1 MVLHLQLGLIFDLR
15 PCDFSNALLLMVNA
29 LFVVANVMVKRL
41 SVFVLMVAR

>member
-29 LFVVANVMVKRL
+29 LFVVANVMCKEAFGFRIDG
-41 SVFVLMVAR
+41 SQ